1 MRTHLGFPSPE
12 EVERVDPS
20 EAIHSAEIVDAVNRH
35 FDVVEFNFTGGD
47 LSPIFR
53 TMTTMRFPVN
63 LTGWRSRYEEAVH
76 RRTNH

>member
-1 MRTHLGFPSPE
+1 MDRNTLLQRLNS
-12 EVERVDPS
+12 
-20 EAIHSAEIVDAVNRH
+20 N
-35 FDVVEFNFTGGD
+35 FNPLLQMSIPCD

-53 TMTTMRFPVN
+53 TMATMRFPVN